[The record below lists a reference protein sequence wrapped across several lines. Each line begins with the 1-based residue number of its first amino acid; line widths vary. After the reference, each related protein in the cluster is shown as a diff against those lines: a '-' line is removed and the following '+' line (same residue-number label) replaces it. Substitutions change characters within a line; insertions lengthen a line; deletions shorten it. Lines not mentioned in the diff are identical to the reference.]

1 MVNSKRDR
9 EPAGAGPATTG
20 WWGGLTA
27 FLRFRSP
34 DVLAGGRAI
43 RRGTY
48 APVGHGIGGLGVHG
62 GGDLLGKVL
71 KRVRRLFPERQILV
85 RAEGRVSYVTLSHRA
100 QIVMATG
107 GFAVVALVAYGL
119 ITPFHQVRPAP
130 PAAPAAAPGPDLQAQ
145 VDDLQRKLD
154 AANAQLEQAASAASI
169 AANQASIDEAQAQV
183 KLLEEARDRAVAE
196 QSELQRQLAQA
207 QDAAN
212 NRSQSLAQANRTL
225 DASKGELRQSDAQR
239 QALQA
244 RLHQLELEL
253 DGANT
258 RSNQAK
264 NDLATNERKLQQL
277 AAEHDRTVAERNR
290 LQVQITELQNRAAA
304 APVQSG
310 AAESAPAAPAPAPAQ
325 RSIADHPPDRRSD
338 NTGKTSEVERLLAS
352 TGIDV
357 EKLLSHLS
365 ALPPGQGGPY
375 VALDKANMPGAGD
388 ARSEELQKIIKTL
401 PLAAP
406 LAHYEISSGFGGRSD
421 PFHGKQ
427 AFHAGVDFTSA
438 YRAPILATAPGT
450 VIFTGVKDNYGKV
463 VEIDHGHGIV
473 TRYAHLHRIVV
484 PLGQRVQARQQVAE
498 LGSTGRSTGP
508 HLHYE
513 VLVNGVA
520 QDPEKF
526 LQAGKNVVQAR
537 N

>member
-1 MVNSKRDR
+1 MVNGKRDR
-9 EPAGAGPATTG
+9 QPADAGPAKTRR
-20 WWGGLTA
+20 WGGVTA
-27 FLRFRSP
+27 FLRFRSSA
-34 DVLAGGRAI
+34 DLAGGKAT
-43 RRGTY
+43 RRGTF
-48 APVGHGIGGLGVHG
+48 APVGRGIGELGTDG
-62 GGDLLGKVL
+62 GGDLLNKIL
-71 KRVRRLFPERQILV
+71 KRAGRLFPERQILV
-85 RAEGRVSYVTLSHRA
+85 RAEGRVSYLILSRRA
-100 QIVMATG
+100 QVTMATG
-107 GFAVVALVAYGL
+107 GLVVAALVAYGL
-119 ITPFHQVRPAP
+119 LAPLHQVQQSPLVVP
-130 PAAPAAAPGPDLQAQ
+130 TILPDPDLRAQ

-154 AANAQLEQAASAASI
+154 SANALLAQAAI
-169 AANQASIDEAQAQV
+169 AANQASIDEAQAQM
-183 KLLEEARDRAVAE
+183 KQFEEARDRAVAE
-196 QSELQRQLAQA
+196 QAELQRQLAQA
-207 QDAAN
+207 QEAAN

-258 RSNQAK
+258 RSSQAK

-290 LQVQITELQNRAAA
+290 LQAQITELQNRAAA
-304 APVQSG
+304 AAPVQSG
-310 AAESAPAAPAPAPAQ
+310 AAEPAPGAAPAQ

-338 NTGKTSEVERLLAS
+338 NSGRTSEVERLLAS

-357 EKLLSHLS
+357 EKLLGHLNVP
-365 ALPPGQGGPY
+365 AGQGGPY
-375 VALDKANMPGAGD
+375 VALDKANMPAAGD

-427 AFHAGVDFTSA
+427 GFHAGVDFTSA

-537 N
+537 K

>member
-1 MVNSKRDR
+1 M
-9 EPAGAGPATTG
+9 
-20 WWGGLTA
+20 
-27 FLRFRSP
+27 
-34 DVLAGGRAI
+34 
-43 RRGTY
+43 RRGRY
-48 APVGHGIGGLGVHG
+48 APVGHGIGGLGVDG
-62 GGDLLGKVL
+62 GGDLLGKIL
-71 KRVRRLFPERQILV
+71 KRARRLFPERQILMRV
-85 RAEGRVSYVTLSHRA
+85 EGRVSYVTLSRRA
-100 QIVMATG
+100 QITMATG
-107 GFAVVALVAYGL
+107 GLAVVALVAYGL
-119 ITPFHQVRPAP
+119 VAQLHPAS
-130 PAAPAAAPGPDLQAQ
+130 PAATQTAPGPDLQAQ

-154 AANAQLEQAASAASI
+154 AANAQLTQAAAVAAIAASE
-169 AANQASIDEAQAQV
+169 ASIDETRARMSDLA
-183 KLLEEARDRAVAE
+183 EARDRAVAE
-196 QSELQRQLAQA
+196 QTELQLQLAQA

-212 NRSQSLAQANRTL
+212 DSSQSLVQANRTL

-244 RLHQLELEL
+244 RLHQLEVEL
-253 DGANT
+253 DGANA

-264 NDLATNERKLQQL
+264 SDLASNERKLQQL
-277 AAEHDRTVAERNR
+277 AAEHDRTLAERNR
-290 LQVQITELQNRAAA
+290 LQAQITELQNRASAA
-304 APVQSG
+304 TAPVQSG
-310 AAESAPAAPAPAPAQ
+310 AAEPAPVLPQ
-325 RSIADHPPDRRSD
+325 RSIADRPPDKRSD
-338 NTGKTSEVERLLAS
+338 NTGTASEVERLLAS

-357 EKLLSHLS
+357 EKLLGHLS
-365 ALPPGQGGPY
+365 VPPAQGGPY
-375 VALDKANMPGAGD
+375 VALDKANMTTDSD

-401 PLAAP
+401 PLDAP

-427 AFHAGVDFTSA
+427 AFHAGVDFTSG
-438 YRAPILATAPGT
+438 YRSLVLATAPGT
-450 VIFTGVKDNYGKV
+450 VIFTGVKGDYGKV

-484 PLGQRVQARQQVAE
+484 PLGQRVQLHQQVAE

-537 N
+537 K

>member
-1 MVNSKRDR
+1 M
-9 EPAGAGPATTG
+9 
-20 WWGGLTA
+20 
-27 FLRFRSP
+27 
-34 DVLAGGRAI
+34 

-48 APVGHGIGGLGVHG
+48 APVGHGIAGLGVAG
-62 GGDLLGKVL
+62 GGDLLGKIL
-71 KRVRRLFPERQILV
+71 KRARRLFPERQILV
-85 RAEGRVSYVTLSHRA
+85 RAEGRVSYVTLSRRA
-100 QIVMATG
+100 QITMATG

-119 ITPFHQVRPAP
+119 ITPFHQVQQTP
-130 PAAPAAAPGPDLQAQ
+130 PAVAPGPDLQAQ

-154 AANAQLEQAASAASI
+154 AANALLAQAASAASI
-169 AANQASIDEAQAQV
+169 DASQASIDEAQAQM
-183 KLLEEARDRAVAE
+183 KQLEEARDRAVAE

-207 QDAAN
+207 QEAAN
-212 NRSQSLAQANRTL
+212 TRSQSLAQANRTL

-244 RLHQLELEL
+244 RLHQLEVEL

-258 RSNQAK
+258 RSSQAK
-264 NDLATNERKLQQL
+264 NDLASNERKLQQL
-277 AAEHDRTVAERNR
+277 AAEHDRTLAERNR
-290 LQVQITELQNRAAA
+290 LQAQITELQNRDAA

-310 AAESAPAAPAPAPAQ
+310 AAEPAPATVPAQ

-338 NTGKTSEVERLLAS
+338 NAGRTSEVERLLAS

-357 EKLLSHLS
+357 EKLLGHLS
-365 ALPPGQGGPY
+365 AIPQGQGGPY
-375 VALDKANMPGAGD
+375 VALDKAAMPAVSA
-388 ARSEELQKIIKTL
+388 ARSEELQKIIQTL
-401 PLAAP
+401 PLGAP
-406 LAHYEISSGFGGRSD
+406 LAHYEITSGFGGRSD

-427 AFHAGVDFTSA
+427 GFHAGVDFTST

-537 N
+537 K

>member
-1 MVNSKRDR
+1 MVSGKRDQQ
-9 EPAGAGPATTG
+9 PADAGPAATR
-20 WWGGLTA
+20 WWGGITA

-34 DVLAGGRAI
+34 ADLAGGKATHRS
-43 RRGTY
+43 TY
-48 APVGHGIGGLGVHG
+48 APVGRGIGALGADG
-62 GGDLLGKVL
+62 GGDLFDKIL
-71 KRVRRLFPERQILV
+71 KRAGRLFPERQILV
-85 RAEGRVSYVTLSHRA
+85 RAEGRVSYVILSRRA
-100 QIVMATG
+100 QVTMATG
-107 GFAVVALVAYGL
+107 ALAALALVAYGL
-119 ITPFHQVRPAP
+119 IVPFHQVQQAP
-130 PAAPAAAPGPDLQAQ
+130 LVVPTIVPDPHLQAQ

-154 AANAQLEQAASAASI
+154 AANALLTQAASAASI
-169 AANQASIDEAQAQV
+169 AANQASIDEAQAQM
-183 KLLEEARDRAVAE
+183 KQLEEARDRAVAE
-196 QSELQRQLAQA
+196 QAELQRQLAQA
-207 QDAAN
+207 QEAAN

-244 RLHQLELEL
+244 RLHQLEVEL

-290 LQVQITELQNRAAA
+290 LQAQIIELQNRAAAA

-310 AAESAPAAPAPAPAQ
+310 AAEPAPGAAPAQ

-338 NTGKTSEVERLLAS
+338 NSGRTSEVERLLAS

-357 EKLLSHLS
+357 EKLLGHLS
-365 ALPPGQGGPY
+365 VPAGQGGPY
-375 VALDKANMPGAGD
+375 VALDKANMPAAGD
-388 ARSEELQKIIKTL
+388 ARSEELEKIIKTL
-401 PLAAP
+401 PLGAP
-406 LAHYEISSGFGGRSD
+406 LAHYEITSGFGGRSD

-427 AFHAGVDFTSA
+427 GFHAGVDFVSA

-484 PLGQRVQARQQVAE
+484 PLGQRVQTRQQVAE

-537 N
+537 K